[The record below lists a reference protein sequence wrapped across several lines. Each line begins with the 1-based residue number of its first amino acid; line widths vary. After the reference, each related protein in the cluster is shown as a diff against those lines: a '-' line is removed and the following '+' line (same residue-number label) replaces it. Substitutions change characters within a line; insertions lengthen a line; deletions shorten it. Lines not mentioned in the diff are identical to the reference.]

1 MPQEGPVLRLNRLG
15 LFIIIQGDR
24 NRVLPTGRALL
35 GLSKHCSPTHA
46 GCIIKSIAQT
56 NRAFRGKKQYPGLPI
71 TEKQLKDSPATHMGE
86 LLEAA
91 H

>member
-1 MPQEGPVLRLNRLG
+1 MRKQEPVLRLNRPG

-35 GLSKHCSPTHA
+35 GLSKNCSPTHA
-46 GCIIKSIAQT
+46 GCIITSIAHQ
-56 NRAFRGKKQYPGLPI
+56 NRTFRGKKQHPRLPI
-71 TEKQLKDSPATHMGE
+71 TEKQLKDSQATHMGE